1 MTRCPLPYSLL
12 LASCDPFALKRIDIT
27 TDVNHEGSAR
37 RTRPGYWRPGRGRRP
52 NRRRRGVRAS
62 TTWPTATVT
71 SATEEGR
78 WWRAGFPINTN
89 QGQDVNWKIC
99 TGFPTV
105 LLFIFSG
112 VKALRALGQGHCRLE
127 SQSCKFPH
135 VRQNLISIPKTPTTK
150 TQGKTARDRPDT
162 RLLCKN
168 T

>member
-1 MTRCPLPYSLL
+1 MNFELVPRPDQMQRFGPKTLRVPYTIPQIPSCPKRFVRCPLPYSLL

-112 VKALRALGQGHCRLE
+112 
-127 SQSCKFPH
+127 
-135 VRQNLISIPKTPTTK
+135 
-150 TQGKTARDRPDT
+150 
-162 RLLCKN
+162 
-168 T
+168 